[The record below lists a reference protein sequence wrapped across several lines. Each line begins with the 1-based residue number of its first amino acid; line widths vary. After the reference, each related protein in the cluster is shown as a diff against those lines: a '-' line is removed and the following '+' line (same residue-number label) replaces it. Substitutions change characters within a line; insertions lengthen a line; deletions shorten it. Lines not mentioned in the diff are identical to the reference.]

1 MATFPSIS
9 PSFTISKSSSP
20 KTRVSSMGDGYELRV
35 TVGLNQNP
43 KKWDLQFN
51 YLTTTNAA
59 TIETFLDERAK
70 DGASFTWSPPDTTIS
85 YKWVCDSWQKEIPY
99 PNRVSITASFRQV
112 FEA

>member
-35 TVGLNQNP
+35 VVGLNQNP

-51 YLTTTNAA
+51 YLTTTNAD
-59 TIETFLDERAK
+59 TIEAFLDARAE
-70 DGASFTWSPPDTTIS
+70 DGASFTWTPPDTTTS
-85 YKWVCDSWQKEIPY
+85 YKWVCDSWTKSIPY
-99 PNRVSITASFRQV
+99 LNRATISATFRQV